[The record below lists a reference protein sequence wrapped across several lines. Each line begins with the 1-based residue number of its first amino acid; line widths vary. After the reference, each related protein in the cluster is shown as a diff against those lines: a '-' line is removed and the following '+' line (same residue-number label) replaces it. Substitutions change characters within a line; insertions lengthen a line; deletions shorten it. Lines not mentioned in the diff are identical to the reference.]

1 MNKQVALE
9 DSKIV
14 YTLKKSKRAKRMR
27 LSIDCNGAVVVTVPN
42 GFKENI
48 ADSFVQEKRNWI
60 FSKLELF
67 KQFNNK
73 ISIRYTKKDYIVHK
87 ETALNLITE
96 RVEYFSNLYGYQY
109 NRISIKDQRTRW
121 GSCSKKGNLN
131 FNYKILFLPKDIQDY
146 VVLHELCHLKELN
159 HSKQFWN
166 LVSNILP
173 NYRESRG
180 ELKQHSLIMR

>member
-1 MNKQVALE
+1 MSKQIALE
-9 DSKIV
+9 DNKVV
-14 YTLKKSKRAKRMR
+14 YTLKKSRRTKRMR
-27 LSIDCNGAVVVTVPN
+27 LSVDCNGTVVVTVPN
-42 GFKENI
+42 GFKETI
-48 ADSFVQEKRNWI
+48 VDSFVQEKRNWI

-67 KQFNNK
+67 KEFNSNFNV
-73 ISIRYTKKDYIVHK
+73 RYTRKDYITYK
-87 ETALNLITE
+87 EAALTLITE
-96 RVEYFSNLYGYQY
+96 RAEYFSNLYGYKY

-121 GSCSKKGNLN
+121 GSCSKKSNLN

-146 VVLHELCHLKELN
+146 IILHELCHLKEPN

-173 NYRESRG
+173 NHKESRR